1 MKKIHVILFIVFT
14 QLGWAQ
20 SSAELK
26 TAAQKI
32 YDAYYNMDFEA
43 VAALSYPK
51 IIEQLGG
58 NVLFT
63 NKLDHDYQNDD
74 FRKRLQLVK
83 PIFVLGAIQKISGK
97 SICVIGYRNPER
109 YFFEKKLTA
118 ASVAAEAEKLK
129 KANLTNDVTFEPK
142 RNSFNVR
149 KNSKL
154 IAVFDETTQNQWKF
168 FNWDDPAQRA
178 VLSQTFTAEEQKLL
192 GL

>member
-1 MKKIHVILFIVFT
+1 MKKIHLLFFILLN

-26 TAAQKI
+26 TAVQKI

-63 NKLDHDYQNDD
+63 NKLDQDYQNDD

-97 SICVIGYRNPER
+97 SICVIGYKNPER

-118 ASVAAEAEKLK
+118 ASADAEAEKLK

-154 IAVFDETTQNQWKF
+154 IAIFDETTQNQWKF

-178 VLSQTFTAEEQKLL
+178 VFSQTFRAEEQKIL

>member
-1 MKKIHVILFIVFT
+1 MKKICILLFIVLT

-20 SSAELK
+20 NSAELK

-58 NVLFT
+58 NILFT
-63 NKLDHDYQNDD
+63 DKLDHDYQNDD

-83 PIFVLGAIQKISGK
+83 PIFVFGTIQKISGK
-97 SICVIGYRNPER
+97 SLCVISYKNPER

-118 ASVAAEAEKLK
+118 ASATTEAEKLK

-168 FNWDDPAQRA
+168 FNWDDPAQRE
-178 VLSQTFTAEEQKLL
+178 VLSQTFSAEDRKKL

>member
-1 MKKIHVILFIVFT
+1 ML
-14 QLGWAQ
+14 LGQMNFAQ

-32 YDAYYNMDFEA
+32 YDAYYTMDFEA

-51 IIEQLGG
+51 IIEQSGG
-58 NVLFT
+58 NILFT
-63 NKLDHDYQNDD
+63 DKLDHDYQNDD

-83 PIFVLGAIQKISGK
+83 PIFVFGAIQKISGK
-97 SICVIGYRNPER
+97 SLCVIGYKNPER

-118 ASVAAEAEKLK
+118 ASAAAEAEKLK
-129 KANLTNDVTFEPK
+129 KANLTNEVTFEPK

-168 FNWDDPAQRA
+168 FNWDDPAQRT
-178 VLSQTFTAEEQKLL
+178 VFNQIFSAEELKIL